1 MLRLFLFVWVGICFF
16 SCSLEYK
23 EEEVSTSN
31 IPEIIFNDAHYKKY
45 EDGSLRVEL
54 TASQLEQYQKDSYLY
69 GTDARF
75 TGYREGKPSLEGQS
89 SAFAGDIAAENFT
102 LVGGAQVSSLEDN
115 TVFKSENIKWQGSS
129 RQVTT
134 GVSDMTEIFKEETDG
149 EVSLIEVAG
158 QGFSA
163 SGISQSYEFGGPV
176 TGKLYIKK
184 ENEVTENQ
192 EGHIREVSGE

>member
-1 MLRLFLFVWVGICFF
+1 MLRLFLFVWIGICFF

-75 TGYREGKPSLEGQS
+75 TG
-89 SAFAGDIAAENFT
+89 
-102 LVGGAQVSSLEDN
+102 
-115 TVFKSENIKWQGSS
+115 
-129 RQVTT
+129 
-134 GVSDMTEIFKEETDG
+134 
-149 EVSLIEVAG
+149 
-158 QGFSA
+158 
-163 SGISQSYEFGGPV
+163 
-176 TGKLYIKK
+176 
-184 ENEVTENQ
+184 
-192 EGHIREVSGE
+192 

>member
-149 EVSLIEVAG
+149 EVSLIEVA
-158 QGFSA
+158 
-163 SGISQSYEFGGPV
+163 EFGGPV

-192 EGHIREVSGE
+192 EGHNREVSGE